1 MCPGLIHLAA
11 WCLFGRVR
19 LDDAWGAAYLLSNA
33 DAAAHCAQPVSSKA
47 FSEVAAEYLAQHRLR
62 SDDTRT
68 MQSQVRVLTAAFGAV
83 PVQDVTSRAI
93 ERWMATRLD
102 QGASRAT
109 LNRNRAALSVIF
121 EWAIREGE
129 HPGPNPIRAIRP
141 FREGVGRTR
150 YLTPEEAARL
160 LMAASPHLKT
170 VLMLALHTGG
180 RLGELLRL
188 TWADVDLT
196 AGVVTFR
203 KETTKA
209 RRTRHVPMSDDLRA
223 FLACRQGRPDEPVCS
238 YAGHPLKF
246 VTSSFHS
253 ACRKAGLGPD
263 VVFHS
268 TRHAAASFF
277 VQRGGSIYDL
287 QNILGHSAIRLTER
301 YAHLSP
307 EHLRSC
313 AKFLGPPRRRLED
326 EGEA

>member
-1 MCPGLIHLAA
+1 MPIDEDHTGPYIPRNSPEAEI
-11 WCLFGRVR
+11 
-19 LDDAWGAAYLLSNA
+19 DAE
-33 DAAAHCAQPVSSKA
+33 PVSTKA
-47 FSEVAAEYLAQHRLR
+47 FREVATEYLAQRRLR
-62 SDDTRT
+62 SDDTRS
-68 MQSQVRVLTAAFGAV
+68 MKSQVRVLTAAFGDL

-102 QGASRAT
+102 QGVSRAT

-121 EWAIREGE
+121 EWAIREGD

-141 FREGVGRTR
+141 FREGIGRTR
-150 YLTPEEAARL
+150 YLSAEEAARL
-160 LMAASPHLKT
+160 LMASPPHLKV

-188 TWADVDLT
+188 TWADVDLE

-203 KETTKA
+203 RETTKA
-209 RRTRHVPMSDDLRA
+209 RRTRHVPLSDELRA
-223 FLACRQGRPDEPVCS
+223 FLSSRCGRSDEPVCS
-238 YAGHPLKF
+238 YNGRPLRY
-246 VTSSFHS
+246 VSTSFQR
-253 ACRKAGLGPD
+253 ARRKAGLGPD

-287 QNILGHSAIRLTER
+287 QNILGHSCIRLTER

-313 AKFLGPPRRRLED
+313 AKFLGPPRRRQED
-326 EGEA
+326 EREL